1 MPLKKD
7 FVKLMNNPGHGGDDY
22 VHYFVCLVKYRSQV
36 IATQMLS
43 SIDGINRSGQLVFT
57 NLLNINDLDF
67 DFRIYLEVYG
77 LQTPKEVLSH
87 EDKYHIKKDES
98 VFNLLATPLRNKLK
112 KSKTMTPASN
122 PVNAL
127 NIRKSKFGMV
137 GYTEITIETLK
148 NKTFQLENVPSR
160 SPLDGHLFMRLNVH
174 SESHI
179 SKKGFLTFQA
189 EKHGNPDWQRRWT
202 VFKG

>member
-1 MPLKKD
+1 
-7 FVKLMNNPGHGGDDY
+7 MNNPGHGGDDY

-87 EDKYHIKKDES
+87 EDKYHIKKEES
-98 VFNLLATPLRNKLK
+98 MFNLLTPLKSKLK

-127 NIRKSKFGMV
+127 NIRKSKFGLV
-137 GYTEITIETLK
+137 GYTKITIETLK
-148 NKTFQLENVPSR
+148 NKTFQLEDVPSR

-174 SESHI
+174 SESNI

-189 EKHGNPDWQRRWT
+189 EKGGYGSWQRRWC

>member
-1 MPLKKD
+1 MKFGILWLSRNRLPRLILFFIFFIDSKGSISISGITLPLKKD

-87 EDKYHIKKDES
+87 EDKYHIKKD
-98 VFNLLATPLRNKLK
+98 
-112 KSKTMTPASN
+112 
-122 PVNAL
+122 
-127 NIRKSKFGMV
+127 
-137 GYTEITIETLK
+137 
-148 NKTFQLENVPSR
+148 Q
-160 SPLDGHLFMRLNVH
+160 
-174 SESHI
+174 
-179 SKKGFLTFQA
+179 
-189 EKHGNPDWQRRWT
+189 
-202 VFKG
+202 